1 MLHICL
7 LLVYIK
13 TRAMYYIH
21 CLLIQKQFTLPW
33 KKSDLATFLFSSSF
47 CDKLLKNHHL
57 LTSVLDKAP
66 HAVWLPPKFIKLIP
80 LKIMH
85 VLKHSC
91 HFKEPLAPHIVPSL
105 LSLSSYFSPL
115 LRHSD
120 VGLPS
125 SFPYRSLNGLFLC
138 KFSQSHPHHFSRAFS
153 SVITKNLE

>member
-105 LSLSSYFSPL
+105 LSLSS
-115 LRHSD
+115 
-120 VGLPS
+120 
-125 SFPYRSLNGLFLC
+125 SFPYRSLNVLFLC